1 MKQLLNP
8 TKMDKIYNQAKDVN
22 VRGTYVYV
30 KTATPADTNAYADDE
45 YTRVFSEQEL
55 KDIFLKGMVIVDEGI
70 FYKPASLAI
79 AEGAATVSYAKE
91 VSTVVTIFTVNSL
104 VSLVVDDDPPAGG
117 DDDPPAG
124 GGDDP
129 PAGGEGGDPPA
140 GGEGGDPPAGGG
152 GE

>member
-1 MKQLLNP
+1 MERLLINP

-45 YTRVFSEQEL
+45 YTRVFSEAEL
-55 KDIFLKGMVIVDEGI
+55 KDIFLKGMVIVDEGV

-79 AEGAATVSYAKE
+79 AEGVATVSYAKE
-91 VSTVVTIFTVNSL
+91 VSNAVTIFTANSL

-117 DDDPPAG
+117 GGDDPPAGGGGDDPPAGG

-129 PAGGEGGDPPA
+129 PAGGEGG
-140 GGEGGDPPAGGG
+140 GG